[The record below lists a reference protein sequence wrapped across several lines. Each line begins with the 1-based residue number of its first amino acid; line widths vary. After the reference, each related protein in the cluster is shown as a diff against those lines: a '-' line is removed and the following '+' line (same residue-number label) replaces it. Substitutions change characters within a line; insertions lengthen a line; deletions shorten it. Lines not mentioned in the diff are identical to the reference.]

1 MRRPVVPFAF
11 FAWVVLML
19 QPCAAR
25 AAACCLEEVA
35 LRTPAPFDEGR
46 AEAVEEAAPPAVASP
61 APTPL
66 DLSSGQVADKPS
78 YKDVFRVLKDDNA
91 CSRFFGGPRLAVTVF
106 NEFALQL
113 RLKRLGQNYIG
124 VVMTGEYTNYLDMR
138 TGRSY
143 RLFGQAS
150 LNSEGPFRTR
160 VSKVRMRVGSFPAE
174 TRQARALML
183 LHELGHLIR
192 GKDGRWLLPNDG
204 GDPVLSEGNTER
216 VESHCRAE
224 LFALDK

>member
-1 MRRPVVPFAF
+1 MRRSVVPFAF
-11 FAWVVLML
+11 FAWVLLIL

-78 YKDVFRVLKDDNA
+78 YKDVFGVLKDDNA
-91 CSRFFGGPRLAVTVF
+91 CSQFFGGPQLAVTVF
-106 NEFALQL
+106 NQFTRRL
-113 RLKRLGQNYIG
+113 RPKRLGANSVG
-124 VVMTGEYTNYLDMR
+124 VVMTGAYTNFQDMR
-138 TGRSY
+138 TGQSY
-143 RLFGQAS
+143 RVFEQAA
-150 LNSEGPFRTR
+150 LNSEGPFRTQGGT
-160 VSKVRMRVGSFPAE
+160 RMRVGSFAAE
-174 TRQARALML
+174 TRQGRALML
-183 LHELGHLIR
+183 LHELGHLIK
-192 GKDGRWLLPNDG
+192 GKDGSWLLPNDG
-204 GDPVLSEGNTER
+204 GDAALSEGNTKA

-224 LFALDK
+224 LLALDR